1 MDKFDKDKLRHLEN
15 LLIADIVYCTIVFA
29 ILIGL
34 LIKILMK

>member
-29 ILIGL
+29 IMIAL
-34 LIKILMK
+34 LIKILNK